1 MSKPFVL
8 RVQHRLNQ
16 YGAGLKEDGEA
27 GPATNAALDKYL
39 PEKVAERVVTDSTIP
54 NDYWPMLAKIESG
67 NRPYIKATTSS
78 ASGLYQFIKSTW
90 QAEGGKW
97 GPDMSAAFGG
107 FTPSEAEQLQRARTF
122 TEKNVLAL
130 RKAGI
135 PVNNA
140 SLYAAHFLGAGTA
153 IKALEGDHTD
163 RIDAHVG
170 SAAIAANPSILGGG
184 KTVGDFLTWLHR
196 KTGHWAK

>member
-1 MSKPFVL
+1 MSKTFVL
-8 RVQHRLNQ
+8 RVQERLNE
-16 YGAGLKEDGEA
+16 YGAGLKADGLA
-27 GPATNAALDKYL
+27 GPATNAALDTYL
-39 PEKVAERVVTDSTIP
+39 PAKTLERVVTDSTIP
-54 NDYWPMLAKIESG
+54 DDYWPMLAKIESG
-67 NRPYIKATTSS
+67 NRPYVKATTSS

-90 QAEGGKW
+90 QSEGGKW
-97 GPDMSAAFGG
+97 GPNLSLAFGG
-107 FTPSEAEQLQRARTF
+107 FKPSEAEQLQRARTF

-153 IKALEGDHTD
+153 IKALEGNHTD

-170 SAAIAANPSILGGG
+170 QAAIGANPSILGGG
-184 KTVGDFLTWLHR
+184 KTVGDFLTWLHK
-196 KTGHWAK
+196 KTGAWAK